1 MALFDKMKDSISVA
15 SQGGIPES
23 EKCNREY
30 ET

>member
-15 SQGGIPES
+15 SQGVS
-23 EKCNREY
+23 QKAKSNREY